1 MSQAPLSQI
10 REMETWRWIKCLTSE
25 LLKAAS
31 TSSTFTSSSCWK
43 HVGWYPFLN
52 HPSSKISGIVIR
64 CTKTID
70 NQMHALNK
78 WMDMVKDFRWIDEFQ
93 TRTKVWELTVTG
105 LGSRIRFISF
115 FAPGDNHDGHEKSA
129 LQIWNLGRLCINVLD
144 DILTIRKEE
153 IELRST

>member
-1 MSQAPLSQI
+1 MPYL
-10 REMETWRWIKCLTSE
+10 WIIESSIHIINIHILF
-25 LLKAAS
+25 LLK
-31 TSSTFTSSSCWK
+31 TCWL
-43 HVGWYPFLN
+43 VPFLE
-52 HPSSKISGIVIR
+52 PSIFQDFRNCYPLHKNNWQPNACIKQVNG
-64 CTKTID
+64 
-70 NQMHALNK
+70 L
-78 WMDMVKDFRWIDEFQ
+78 VKDFRWIDEFQ